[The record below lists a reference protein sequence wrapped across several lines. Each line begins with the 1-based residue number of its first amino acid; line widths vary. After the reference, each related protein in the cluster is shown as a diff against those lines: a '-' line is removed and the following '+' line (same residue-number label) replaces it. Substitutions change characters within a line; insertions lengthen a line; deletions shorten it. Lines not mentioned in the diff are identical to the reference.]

1 MSIDNI
7 PLPAF
12 LYQNIFKKNLVDSKA
27 EKATIAL
34 KEEAQINSLG
44 GNEKKIIFLFNDN
57 QNKFLGD
64 LQMKFLWDLLTA
76 CQLTMADVALVN
88 FFHTNAITYRE
99 LTDQL
104 HPKKILIFGL
114 LATDLHLPFTIPF
127 FQIQN
132 FQDQVYMIS
141 PSIEQLQMNVEL
153 KKQLW
158 ECLQKIFNLQKQ
170 K

>member
-12 LYQNIFKKNLVDSKA
+12 LYQSIFENSLVDLKVDKA
-27 EKATIAL
+27 NIVL
-34 KEEAQINSLG
+34 KEEPEINFLG

-57 QNKFLGD
+57 QNKFLAD
-64 LQMKFLWDLLTA
+64 IHMKFLNDVLTA
-76 CQLTMADVALVN
+76 CQLTMADIALIN
-88 FFHTNAITYRE
+88 IFHNTTITYRE
-99 LTDQL
+99 LMIQL
-104 HPKKILIFGL
+104 HPKNILIFGVS
-114 LATDLHLPFTIPF
+114 TKDLDLPFTIPF

-141 PSIEQLQMNVEL
+141 PSIEELQMNKEL

-158 ECLQKIFNLQKQ
+158 VGLQKIFNSRIQK
-170 K
+170 